1 MINFPGDIKYTTSHE
16 WVKKEGDLY
25 LVGITDY
32 AQDQLGDIV
41 YVDFPEV
48 GAEIEAGEV
57 FGEIE
62 SSKAVSEI
70 NMPISGEV
78 LEINESL
85 EDAPESLNSDPYS
98 SWIVK
103 IKANNSDDYSG
114 LLDSEQARKE
124 YGVEK

>member
-1 MINFPGDIKYTTSHE
+1 MSNFPGDLRYTKSHE

-41 YVDFPEV
+41 YVDFPEI
-48 GAEIEAGEV
+48 GDEIEAGDALS
-57 FGEIE
+57 EIE

-78 LEINESL
+78 IELNENL
-85 EDAPESLNSDPYS
+85 EDAPERLNSDPYG

-103 IKANNSDDYSG
+103 IKVNNSDDYLS
-114 LLDSEQARKE
+114 LLDSEQAKKE
-124 YGVEK
+124 YGEEK